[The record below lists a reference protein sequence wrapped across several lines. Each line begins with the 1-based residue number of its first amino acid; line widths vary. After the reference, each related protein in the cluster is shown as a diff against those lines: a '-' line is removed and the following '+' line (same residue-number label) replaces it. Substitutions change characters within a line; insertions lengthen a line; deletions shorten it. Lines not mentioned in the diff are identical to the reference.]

1 MLVEDCVD
9 VIESL
14 YSDSSSRKR
23 VHILGTSMG
32 GMIALQLALERPDL
46 VKSLVLCGTTA
57 GGKESAPAEREF
69 AKEFFSLFTGWNNT
83 TSKDLGDKD
92 VQQNV
97 KIARRFLEMCHFK
110 QQLDSQTLFDL
121 STHFVLNG
129 RKTNEGIQSQLS
141 ALGRFNAF
149 DKLIKLSSTQIP
161 TLIIHGK
168 EDRVIPFRNAEIM
181 HDKVLQSQLL
191 ALPNVGHLWQLTN
204 PEVVQS
210 ILGFFSGAK
219 L

>member
-1 MLVEDCVD
+1 
-9 VIESL
+9 
-14 YSDSSSRKR
+14 
-23 VHILGTSMG
+23 MG